1 MNIQTFYDSLKK
13 QYGPMGW
20 WPVTEEVP
28 GHGYHPGVF
37 GIPQT
42 RLGVFEVVLG
52 AILTQNTAWSQVEK
66 ALQQLQQFQCL
77 TPEAVLKVSEED
89 LAQWIRPAGYCHQ
102 KARYLKAV
110 TLWFLQNESLRQ
122 QNQIS
127 VETVRKSL
135 LAVHG
140 VGPETADSI
149 LLYGFHAL
157 TFVID
162 TYTRRICEDLCFCA
176 PRCSYESLRQAFMDA
191 LPPDVAI
198 YQEYHALLVAHA
210 KRYYSGK
217 KAKKKATERPPCN

>member
-1 MNIQTFYDSLKK
+1 M
-13 QYGPMGW
+13 YGPIGW
-20 WPVTEEVP
+20 WPVTVEVSH
-28 GHGYHPGVF
+28 HGYHPGVF

-42 RLGVFEVVLG
+42 RLGVFEVVIG
-52 AILTQNTAWSQVEK
+52 AILTQNTSWTQVEK
-66 ALQQLQQFQCL
+66 AIRQLRELHCL
-77 TPEAVLKVSEED
+77 TPEAVLKASEGE

-110 TLWFLQNESLRQ
+110 SQWFLQNESLIQ
-122 QNQIS
+122 QPQFS
-127 VETVRKSL
+127 VEAVRKNI

-162 TYTRRICEDLCFCA
+162 TFTRRICEDLCLFK
-176 PRCSYESLRQAFMDA
+176 PRCSYESLRQAFMEA
-191 LPPDVAI
+191 MPPEVAI

-217 KAKKKATERPPCN
+217 GSKKKATERPPCNESL